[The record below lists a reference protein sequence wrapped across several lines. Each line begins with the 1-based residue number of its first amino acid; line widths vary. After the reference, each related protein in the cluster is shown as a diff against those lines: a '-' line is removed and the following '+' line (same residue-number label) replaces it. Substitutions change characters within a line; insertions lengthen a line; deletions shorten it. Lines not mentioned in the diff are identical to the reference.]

1 MGYILSF
8 KIDIN
13 MSQIQANKITKE
25 NTHTHT
31 RSYPQIYQKW
41 GRPNKPKSIISA
53 RNPENV

>member
-31 RSYPQIYQKW
+31 HEVIHKYI
-41 GRPNKPKSIISA
+41 KSEVVQTSLN
-53 RNPENV
+53 R